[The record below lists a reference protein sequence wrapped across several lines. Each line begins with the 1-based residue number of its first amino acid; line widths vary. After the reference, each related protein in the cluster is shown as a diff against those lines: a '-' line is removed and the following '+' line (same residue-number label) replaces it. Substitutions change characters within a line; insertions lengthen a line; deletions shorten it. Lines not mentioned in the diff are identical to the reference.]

1 MLASQSAAERCMN
14 RRPSKPRSRRPP
26 GWPWAAVLLLCALLS
41 AERADA
47 QRETTLKIRSAT
59 ASLDESVY
67 TLDIALTIAL
77 PPAARQAIDGG
88 LPLRLD
94 YHVEVLRVRRYVPD
108 ADVAGIVQSYEI
120 TYHALSQRYLVRHL
134 NTGVQLDFG
143 TLDAALARVSEVRGL
158 PLLDSALVPSGPLYE
173 IRVRGIVDMG
183 TAPDSLRWLLFWTDD
198 WSAASEWYTWKLPR

>member
-1 MLASQSAAERCMN
+1 MN
-14 RRPSKPRSRRPP
+14 RCPSKPRSRPP
-26 GWPWAAVLLLCALLS
+26 YGWPWAALLLSALLG

-47 QRETTLKIRSAT
+47 QLETTLTIRSAT

-67 TLDIALTIAL
+67 ALDIALTITL
-77 PPAARQAIDGG
+77 PQAARQAIVGG

-94 YHVEVLRVRRYVPD
+94 YHVEVLRVRRYAPD

-143 TLDAALARVSEVRGL
+143 TLDAALARVSEIRDL
-158 PLLDSALVPSGPLYE
+158 PLLDSALVPPGPRYE

-198 WSAASEWYTWKLPR
+198 WSAASEWYIWTLPL